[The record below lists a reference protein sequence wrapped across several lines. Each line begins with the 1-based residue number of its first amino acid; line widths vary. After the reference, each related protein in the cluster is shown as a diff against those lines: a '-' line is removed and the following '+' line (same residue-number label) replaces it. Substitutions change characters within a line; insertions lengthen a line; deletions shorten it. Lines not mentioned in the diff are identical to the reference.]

1 MDTLVIR
8 ELCMKDKIINGIFM
22 GVYPSDR
29 LPKVISVPSCLIAN
43 TKPHNHPGEHWVAIY
58 INRNAEATYYC
69 SYGAPPQESI
79 LKWLETNTVKW
90 ERTRRR
96 IQSDKSTTCGQY
108 CVFFLHFA
116 CRIVTNPEIYDLFTN
131 NYCENDL
138 IVTGFINGFYDT
150 NTVVRDSRFFE

>member
-1 MDTLVIR
+1 M
-8 ELCMKDKIINGIFM
+8 
-22 GVYPSDR
+22 
-29 LPKVISVPSCLIAN
+29 PKL
-43 TKPHNHPGEHWVAIY
+43 
-58 INRNAEATYYC
+58 
-69 SYGAPPQESI
+69 
-79 LKWLETNTVKW
+79 
-90 ERTRRR
+90 R

-108 CVFFLHFA
+108 CFVFLHFA